1 MITNSANR
9 KKAYSAPKIE
19 RIKLDNQISMVMLT
33 LPPDDGVRFSFLNL
47 FKLPFKS

>member
-19 RIKLDNQISMVMLT
+19 RIKLDNQISLVMLT
-33 LPPDDGVRFSFLNL
+33 LPPDDGVKFSFLNL
-47 FKLPFKS
+47 IKLPLKS